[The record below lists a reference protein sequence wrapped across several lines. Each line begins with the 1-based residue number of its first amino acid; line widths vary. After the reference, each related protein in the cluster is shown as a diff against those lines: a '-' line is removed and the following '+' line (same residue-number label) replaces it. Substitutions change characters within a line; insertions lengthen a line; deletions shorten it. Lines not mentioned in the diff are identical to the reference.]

1 MMYVLVLVASEH
13 FTLLGDREY
22 FDLTVYFASGIIV
35 SCLFHSFRF
44 RILPSF
50 LLLLVLLAGVGV
62 LLDNFASG
70 EFDSFFLMIRYQLF
84 RALFLF
90 GWICGYGFSRT
101 KYFPAVLSTVLL
113 AAGIYMTAI
122 TGELSASEIALKF
135 VPVPVFTFYIIFMNE
150 LLRNTDE
157 NARSSWIRPVKGL
170 CAYTVAIL
178 LLMFISIRVFDKD
191 LETIEAKWNEQI
203 DVENGDKNTL
213 YDVMPDSSVRIKS
226 NMQINDKL
234 NRGGKD
240 SDNTPLFVAY
250 IDNFFPQ
257 SDMPNPLYLVSECL
271 PLFDDYTETFERDS
285 LMPHN
290 DMFSLDP
297 STVPLYF
304 TATDSAALR
313 KAKSWALRRVVETEI
328 YKIRVSA
335 SEFIAPATAFY
346 CQPIA
351 VRNEL
356 KSKYSSA
363 YRAKSMV
370 SELNSAYFVYNN
382 SKQDY
387 SVQTFQEQRFELLR
401 GVKSLSSLDT
411 AFLNYHTRFPTNKAY
426 DTIKALTREI
436 VEKAN
441 AQTPM
446 DKILAVRDYFM
457 TTDEFGVPKFHYS
470 DIATTVPPGSRILN
484 FLLDDHK
491 GNCTYYAGSTFLM
504 LRACGIPCRIATG
517 YATVDRSSNNKGWYW
532 IYSKQAH
539 AWVQVFFPGYGWL
552 DFDTTFGDQEQEE
565 APGTDGTP
573 PLDPGKAWF
582 AATGVVTAIDT
593 LKQSVKFD
601 LSKLVYFDREYHPEK
616 TYGLTLDLSLSK
628 IFRDSTEVRIASVA
642 PGDKGLA
649 ISFTQTDETKRTT
662 RTDMESVIKS
672 LPIPVP
678 VDEFRLETPSK
689 KKPEPEPAADP
700 GEENR
705 KSNIMLVALCVVG
718 TLTLLLT
725 LLVFSTPYI
734 IFTYYSQRAKHI
746 TNPYDEAY
754 YAYRAAM
761 FLLYQTGFF
770 RHDKTPLQYA
780 GQVVDTQLG
789 TSFET
794 FTATYLKVKY
804 ARQKLT
810 NEDSQRILSFY
821 KPFERAVRLRIGLKR
836 WLLSFVNIYNTLEYF
851 TKPRE

>member
-1 MMYVLVLVASEH
+1 MYALVIIASEH
-13 FTLLGDREY
+13 FTLLGDSEY
-22 FDLTVYFASGIIV
+22 FGLTMYFASGMLV
-35 SCLFHSFRF
+35 SCVFHAFRF
-44 RILPSF
+44 RFFPSF
-50 LLLLVLLAGVGV
+50 LLLLILFAGAGM

-70 EFDSFFLMIRYQLF
+70 EFDSFFLVIKFQLF

-101 KYFPAVLSTVLL
+101 KYFPALLSTVLIV
-113 AAGIYMTAI
+113 AGIYMTAVS
-122 TGELSASEIALKF
+122 GELSASEIALKF
-135 VPVPVFTFYIIFMNE
+135 VPVPVFAFYIIFMNE

-157 NARSSWIRPVKGL
+157 DASTSWIRPVKGL
-170 CAYTVAIL
+170 LAYLAAIL
-178 LLMFISIRVFDKD
+178 LLLFVSIMVFDKELD
-191 LETIEAKWNEQI
+191 TVEAKWNEQAEA
-203 DVENGDKNTL
+203 DSGEKNSL
-213 YDVMPDSSVRIKS
+213 YDMMPDSSVKIKS
-226 NMQINDKL
+226 KMQINDKL

-240 SDNTPLFVAY
+240 SDNSPLFVAY

-285 LMPHN
+285 LMPAS
-290 DMFSLDP
+290 DMFALDP

-304 TATDSAALR
+304 TATDTAALR
-313 KAKSWALRRVVETEI
+313 MSEAWGMRRVVETEI

-363 YRAKSMV
+363 YRAKSMA

-387 SVQTFQEQRFELLR
+387 SMQAFQEQRFELLR
-401 GVKSLSSLDT
+401 RVKNFADIDT
-411 AFLNYHTRFPTNKAY
+411 AFLNYYTRYPKNAAY
-426 DTIKALTREI
+426 DTVRTMTQAI
-436 VEKAN
+436 VDRAN
-441 AQTPM
+441 AKNPM

-457 TTDEFGVPKFHYS
+457 TTDEFGVPVFHYS
-470 DIATTVPPGSRILN
+470 DVATTVPPGSRILN
-484 FLLDDHK
+484 FLLNDHK

-565 APGTDGTP
+565 APNTDGTP

-582 AATGVVTAIDT
+582 AATGVVKSVDT
-593 LKQSVKFD
+593 VKQSVKFD
-601 LSKLVYFDREYHPEK
+601 MSKLVYFDREYHPEK
-616 TYGLTLDLSLSK
+616 SRRLTLDLSLSK
-628 IFRDSTEVRIASVA
+628 IFRDSVEIKLSSVA

-649 ISFTQTDETKRTT
+649 ISFTQTDDMKKTAK
-662 RTDMESVIKS
+662 TDIESVLKS
-672 LPIPVP
+672 LPAPVP
-678 VDEFRLETPSK
+678 VDEFRV
-689 KKPEPEPAADP
+689 EPPPKEKSEPAPNEDP
-700 GEENR
+700 NEESR
-705 KSNIMLVALCVVG
+705 KSNIMLVALCIVG
-718 TLTLLLT
+718 ALALLMT
-725 LLVFSTPYI
+725 MFVFSIPYL
-734 IFTYYSQRAKHI
+734 IFVYYSQRAKRI
-746 TNPYDEAY
+746 ADPYNEAY

-780 GQVVDTQLG
+780 GQVVDKQLG
-789 TSFET
+789 TSFEL

-821 KPFERAVRLRIGLKR
+821 KPFERAVKSKTGLKK
-836 WLLSFVNIYNTLEYF
+836 WILSFINIYNTLEYF
-851 TKPRE
+851 TKPRQ